1 MNLQKA
7 FIPTDGVSRE
17 TREGWPLLTVETE
30 VNGTQRGQMRGVL
43 SCLVCWVYRADFYS
57 ASTALVGPVQNVFF
71 SLSVQYFNTFFPI
84 AHAAS
89 WAVGSSDFGIR
100 CCFTNGMVKL
110 YV

>member
-30 VNGTQRGQMRGVL
+30 VNGSQRGQMKGVL
-43 SCLVCWVYRADFYS
+43 SCLVCRAGTKDFCS
-57 ASTALVGPVQNVFF
+57 ASTALSWPSSNFF
-71 SLSVQYFNTFFPI
+71 FHYPQYLNSFFPI

-89 WAVGSSDFGIR
+89 WADSRAGSPIS
-100 CCFTNGMVKL
+100 
-110 YV
+110 